1 MADTAENFSVILIAT
16 GSEVAL
22 AAKVQEQLLT
32 EGIHSRL
39 VSAPCLEWFAEQD
52 EKYQIS
58 VLPRE
63 IKARVSIEAG
73 IAMPWYKLIGD
84 NGVAV
89 SLEHFG
95 ASASANVLF
104 KEFGFNVENVVNAAK
119 QSIAQSK

>member
-1 MADTAENFSVILIAT
+1 MADTSADFSVILIAT

-22 AAKVQEQLLT
+22 ATKVQEQLLT

-52 EKYQIS
+52 EKYQNS
-58 VLPRE
+58 VLPKKV
-63 IKARVSIEAG
+63 KARVSIEAG

-95 ASASANVLF
+95 ASASASVLF
-104 KEFGFNVENVVNAAK
+104 KEFGFNVENVVKAAK